1 MEITHKKDYCE
12 NCNSILGFECTYV
25 IPKDAHSKGIL
36 TTEHWDGNPHNDLP
50 DNLITLCGNCAR
62 YKTNLYQDWT
72 TPGRNLKR
80 VEGRSWVEPVDF
92 IYKDWIAHCNQ
103 PSFQKVRN
111 EMGIIVGKTGQ
122 GKTYSITKY
131 MIPEWKKK
139 PHNIKLVIVSAPQNG
154 ILDEID
160 FYDAAIDNGYMYVK
174 NASEAI
180 DLLERGREV
189 IITTS
194 HQGFTGESFDE
205 LLYYAEQKNIEHA
218 IVIDEAHTW
227 LCTGQENYKKVVG
240 WYGSRY
246 NASLYKLLSRISNY
260 NAYIFGLTAT
270 PNSEQNG
277 KVKVRDGM
285 TFKIINKNCP
295 VELLLTKQAWYKE
308 FKPLNVNSG
317 DAVYDRIE
325 ERIIQIEEEKQKTGV
340 KKTLF
345 IQCHQDGYYGADIGL
360 DVKSVL
366 EHVKFVYKSLG
377 YRGQYK
383 ICRMTSD
390 KNEIYTPDGQIKP
403 KLDETKLKRMLN
415 DNNDELTVMLVIN
428 KGGMGMNIPTLGG
441 MIFTKS
447 TDKDDGK
454 GVSLTEFARQYMG
467 RLVRPNVLNPKDL
480 KEKFDYDFSKYYKS
494 LSTDSERKNAI
505 QANSFFVDYPDDNT
519 MWETAIDEFK
529 TSYCNSVEFAT
540 ESLDKM

>member
-1 MEITHKKDYCE
+1 MSLKEYKKEHCE

-25 IPKDAHSKGIL
+25 IPKGVHSKGIL
-36 TTEHWDGNPHNDLP
+36 TIEHWDGNPHNDLP

-62 YKTNLYQDWT
+62 YKTNLFEDWS

-139 PHNIKLVIVSAPQNG
+139 PHDIRLVVVSAPQNG

-160 FYDAAIDNGYMYVK
+160 FWDAAIENDYIYTK
-174 NASEAI
+174 DAQEAI
-180 DLLERGREV
+180 NLLEMGRRV

-194 HQGFTGESFDE
+194 HSGFTGMNFDD
-205 LLYYAEQKNIEHA
+205 LLYYVRENDIKHS

-227 LCTGQENYKKVVG
+227 LCTGPENYKKVVG
-240 WYGSRY
+240 WHGSKY
-246 NASLYKLLSRISNY
+246 NASLYKLLSVISDY
-260 NAYIFGLTAT
+260 NPYIFGLTAT

-277 KVKVRDGM
+277 KVTVVDKM
-285 TFKIINKNCP
+285 TFRIINKNCP
-295 VELLLTKQAWYKE
+295 VELLLTKQAWWEE
-308 FKPLNVNSG
+308 FVTLDTDSV
-317 DAVYDRIE
+317 DTVFDRIE
-325 ERIIQIEEEKQKTGV
+325 ERINEIEEKKLKTGV

-345 IQCHQDGYYGADIGL
+345 IQCHQDRNGSGL
-360 DVKSVL
+360 DVDSIL
-366 EHVKFVYKSLG
+366 EHVNFVFRSLG

-383 ICRMTSD
+383 TCRMTSNR
-390 KNEIYTPDGQIKP
+390 NEIYTPDGQITP

-415 DNNDELTVMLVIN
+415 DNDDELTVMLVVN

-441 MIFTKS
+441 MIFTKT
-447 TDKDDGK
+447 TDKEDGK

-494 LSTDSERKNAI
+494 LSTDLERKNAI
-505 QANSFFVDYPDDNT
+505 KANSFFVDYPDNNI
-519 MWETAIDEFK
+519 MWDIAIEEFK